1 MVNFKVIGLTVGVLA
16 STHCAAI
23 SVGDIT
29 SIIEANQTLLSKEI
43 ENTTDVAR
51 FVGLK
56 IYRIS
61 SPMADGEVI
70 PMESKSEIL
79 STPSGLV
86 LPGSAKDIF
95 KILYQGPSDNQER
108 YYRLSWIDAPVTG
121 AGQDNA
127 NKGAQATTSAQ
138 INTILVVA
146 PRQEKFDYTHVNGT
160 VTNTGN
166 TSFRVV
172 AAGQCLDASKDK
184 EGNGCRERYYVMP
197 GKSVTLK
204 YTDVKAE
211 KTHIG
216 IWHGSKYINV
226 AR

>member
-95 KILYQGPSDNQER
+95 KIIYQGPADNQER

-121 AGQDNA
+121 AGQDSA
-127 NKGAQATTSAQ
+127 SKGAQATTSAQ

-146 PRQEKFDYTHVNGT
+146 PRKENFDYTYANGT
-160 VTNTGN
+160 LTNTGN

-204 YTDVKAE
+204 YTDTKAQ

>member
-1 MVNFKVIGLTVGVLA
+1 MNIKLAGLTLTLLT
-16 STHCAAI
+16 SMHCAAI

-29 SIIEANQTLLSKEI
+29 SIVEPNQTLLSKEV

-79 STPSGLV
+79 SSPSGLV
-86 LPGSAKDIF
+86 LPGSAKDVF
-95 KILYQGPSDNQER
+95 KITYQGPSDDKER
-108 YYRLSWIDAPVTG
+108 YYRLSWIDAPVAD
-121 AGQDNA
+121 AGKESAD
-127 NKGAQATTSAQ
+127 KGAQATTSAQ
-138 INTILVVA
+138 INTILVVS
-146 PRQEKFDYTHVNGT
+146 PRQEKFDYVYADGT
-160 VTNTGN
+160 VKNTGN
-166 TSFRVV
+166 SSFRLVV
-172 AAGQCLDASKDK
+172 AGTCLDEANDKDK
-184 EGNGCRERYYVMP
+184 KGCRERYYVMP
-197 GKSVTLK
+197 GKVVK
-204 YTDVKAE
+204 IKHTDVTSE

-216 IWHGSKYINV
+216 IWQGSKYINV